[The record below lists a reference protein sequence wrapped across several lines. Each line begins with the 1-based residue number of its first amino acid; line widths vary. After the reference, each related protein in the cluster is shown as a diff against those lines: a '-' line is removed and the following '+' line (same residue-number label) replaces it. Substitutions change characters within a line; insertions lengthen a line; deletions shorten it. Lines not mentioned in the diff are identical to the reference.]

1 MHLSAILGVS
11 CLSKEALTIKTR
23 VVSVLGKDRNHE
35 NFVSMTHESSGYI
48 YIYGYPCISKTL
60 DTCHYRDMFFLVL
73 LDLRTNHK
81 TSR

>member
-1 MHLSAILGVS
+1 MSAILGVS

-48 YIYGYPCISKTL
+48 YIWISMYLKNIGHL
-60 DTCHYRDMFFLVL
+60 SLSRHVFFGAPGSQ
-73 LDLRTNHK
+73 DK
-81 TSR
+81 S